1 MHPHSRLWWFVLTVF
16 IFLLLTTALCGAE
29 TKPVPPTAP
38 APTVVVVTP
47 HPAPAVTPEP
57 GEVAPT
63 PRPATTLLVTL
74 LLHVVATVICLR
86 AGMKIFF
93 ESVMF
98 GGFCAIV
105 LIDALIVAT
114 MILFASLTY
123 GFTAMLGPQVVVTA
137 LVMAVT
143 LHHFG
148 FSKEWFTVMPSVLV
162 TKAFGFFAEVALRML
177 FLDAILRWVA
187 ARGL

>member
-29 TKPVPPTAP
+29 PKPVPPTAP
-38 APTVVVVTP
+38 AQTVVVVTP
-47 HPAPAVTPEP
+47 HPASTPETS
-57 GEVAPT
+57 EVVP
-63 PRPATTLLVTL
+63 PPHPATTLLVTL

-93 ESVMF
+93 ESAMF

-105 LIDALIVAT
+105 LIDALIVAI
-114 MILFASLTY
+114 MILCASLTD

-148 FSKEWFTVMPSVLV
+148 FTKEWFTVMPSVLV

-177 FLDAILRWVA
+177 FLEAILRWVA